1 MFILL
6 LFNLFINL
14 PDSTLVKYT
23 DYNGFANA
31 VSMTTDGKGF
41 IYILDNEN
49 NEVIKFDE
57 NLKEVK
63 RTGRKGWNNG
73 EFDSPT
79 NIDGS
84 SGLDIYV
91 TDGINY
97 RIQRFDLNL
106 SFVSSLIT
114 NSETFDDKL
123 KFNTPIASVI
133 LNSSD
138 LYVIDGENK
147 RIVYFKNGKT
157 PFLSFGGFQSAEKPL
172 ISPAKILRDSFNYLY
187 VLDKKQQCVFQY
199 DNFGNYIKIFTIP
212 EIKTFTIYNNCL
224 YFVTESEILIYDL
237 NKNAY
242 SNRIGFIDN
251 SKKMITDMLV
261 YNGNKFLFLQKT
273 KIEIYLLK

>member
-147 RIVYFKNGKT
+147 RIVYFNSG
-157 PFLSFGGFQSAEKPL
+157 SFPRRPISITLFNPL
-172 ISPAKILRDSFNYLY
+172 AIIFKIYFNKYISIF
-187 VLDKKQQCVFQY
+187 VF
-199 DNFGNYIKIFTIP
+199 
-212 EIKTFTIYNNCL
+212 CR
-224 YFVTESEILIYDL
+224 
-237 NKNAY
+237 
-242 SNRIGFIDN
+242 NRN
-251 SKKMITDMLV
+251 
-261 YNGNKFLFLQKT
+261 LFPL
-273 KIEIYLLK
+273 